1 MLAAQTVI
9 DLIAAAVRSVPAFA
23 AGNTTTDRGW
33 PLDEVELPA
42 ARVLA
47 DDEEIELQSV
57 HSPRVEVHLLEVD
70 VDLRVK
76 ATANLDDAMHDATAA
91 VLTAI
96 YGTTAVNARL
106 AAGVQALE
114 TSRIERRLQSDGQ
127 AKTAAVLIKLRA
139 RFAAFANAPETI
151 VF

>member
-1 MLAAQTVI
+1 MLAAQTVV
-9 DLIAAAVRSVPAFA
+9 DLIAASVRTVPDFA
-23 AGNTTTDRGW
+23 GSKTRTDRGW
-33 PLDEVELPA
+33 PIDDVEAPA

-47 DDEEIELQSV
+47 GDEEIDLQSV
-57 HSPRVEVHLLEVD
+57 HNPRVEVHSLD
-70 VDLRVK
+70 VETELRVK

-139 RFAAFANAPETI
+139 RFSAFANAPETI

>member
-1 MLAAQTVI
+1 MLAAHSVV
-9 DLIAAAVRSVPAFA
+9 DLVAAAVRTVPAFSA
-23 AGNTTTDRGW
+23 ANTTTDRGW

-47 DDEEIELQSV
+47 GDEEIETQSV
-57 HSPRVEVHLLEVD
+57 HQPRIEVHLLDVD
-70 VDLRVK
+70 VELRVK
-76 ATANLDDAMHDATAA
+76 ATANLDDVMHDATAS
-91 VLTAI
+91 VLTAV

-106 AAGVQALE
+106 AAGVQSLE
-114 TSRIERRLQSDGQ
+114 TARIERRLQSEGQ
-127 AKTAAVLIKLRA
+127 AKAAAVFIQLRA